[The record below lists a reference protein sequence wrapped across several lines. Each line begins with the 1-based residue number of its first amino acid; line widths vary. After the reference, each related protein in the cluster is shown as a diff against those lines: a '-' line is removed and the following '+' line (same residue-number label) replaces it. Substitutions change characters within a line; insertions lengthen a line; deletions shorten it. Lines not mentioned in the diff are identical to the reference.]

1 MADIRHDGEGA
12 VRAAETL
19 LRATGG
25 RVVLLRMP
33 MAAAG
38 GDDTEQLGLATPEF
52 SDLVLAPC
60 VFRKAGSRSELLV
73 SAAAVHQLVGSLA
86 FDSAAVLF
94 KTAVGVMVDDV
105 LLEIEGV
112 VPVESMGVAVCYRVG
127 LEAAVAW

>member
-38 GDDTEQLGLATPEF
+38 GDDSEQLGLATPGF
-52 SDLVLAPC
+52 NDLVLAPC

-73 SAAAVHQLVGSLA
+73 SAAAVQQIVGSQA

-94 KTAVGVMVDDV
+94 KTAVGVVVGDV
-105 LLEIEGV
+105 LLGIEGV

-127 LEAAVAW
+127 LRAAVAC